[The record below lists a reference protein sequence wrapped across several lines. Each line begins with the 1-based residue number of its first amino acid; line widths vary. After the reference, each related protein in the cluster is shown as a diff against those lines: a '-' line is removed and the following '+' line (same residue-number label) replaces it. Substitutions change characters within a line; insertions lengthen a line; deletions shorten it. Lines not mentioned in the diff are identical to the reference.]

1 MRPYDRP
8 VDRVRVW
15 LAVSPLVAA
24 GVVVS
29 HTLAYSLTGTPTGPV
44 HGYLGHAPQ
53 LLLVLAIA
61 GLALGGLESFRL
73 ESFRLESFRLGSSRL
88 RPPAAWPFPAVALA
102 TFVIQEHLERYV
114 HTGDVPVLVGSRVF
128 LVGLLLQL
136 PVALA
141 AWAIARRL
149 LRALRSTRAH
159 PPRVPRYLVGVV
171 PAPAGPVRALALVTP
186 RGRGPPFHHAS

>member
-1 MRPYDRP
+1 

-29 HTLAYSLTGTPTGPV
+29 HTLAYSLTVTPAGPV

-53 LLLVLAIA
+53 LLLVLGIA

-73 ESFRLESFRLGSSRL
+73 ESSPLGSARL
-88 RPPAAWPFPAVALA
+88 RPPGAWPFPAVALA
-102 TFVIQEHLERYV
+102 TFVVQEHLERYV
-114 HTGDVPVLVGSRVF
+114 HTGHVPVLFGSRTFV
-128 LVGLLLQL
+128 VGLLLQL
-136 PVALA
+136 PVALV
-141 AWAIARRL
+141 AWALARRL
-149 LRALRSTRAH
+149 LRALGHAPAG

-171 PAPAGPVRALALVTP
+171 PAPAGPARAVAAVTP